1 MHELD
6 LFLGIVLVAVEVGGP
21 QADEEAFKMLHPL
34 RELEEDPPFEAP
46 LLPSV
51 TFTHIFV
58 IQPATVDKWVRRGL
72 FMRSQLLFLGFL
84 INIDLFA
91 AFRAPFMMVRG
102 ISVSKHVRHGTFVEL
117 TLDSYLILGLKQQII
132 RIPSLEHLVDAAHQS
147 ISVVSCL
154 LLTDSLRVGGITWL
168 REGAHQNADTHWG
181 FFSVIPHI
189 YQVESHRRSRLD
201 VRSIIKAYSTNRGE
215 TVLQGHD
222 RLGGY
227 ILEADFGD
235 YLRIVQ
241 LRIGVLLGS
250 LKGRAQVRPIWLF
263 TPSLHDLVI

>member
-6 LFLGIVLVAVEVGGP
+6 LFLGIILVAVEVGGP
-21 QADEEAFKMLHPL
+21 KADEEAFKMLHSL

-46 LLPSV
+46 LLTSV
-51 TFTHIFV
+51 TFTHILV

-72 FMRSQLLFLGFL
+72 FMRSQLLFLGFF

-91 AFRAPFMMVRG
+91 AFRAPFILVRG
-102 ISVSKHVRHGTFVEL
+102 ISDSEHVRHGTFVEL

-168 REGAHQNADTHWG
+168 REGAHQNADTHWR
-181 FFSVIPHI
+181 FFSVIPHVD
-189 YQVESHRRSRLD
+189 QVERHRRSRLD
-201 VRSIIKAYSTNRGE
+201 VRSIVEAYSTNWGE
-215 TVLQGHD
+215 TVL
-222 RLGGY
+222 
-227 ILEADFGD
+227 
-235 YLRIVQ
+235 
-241 LRIGVLLGS
+241 
-250 LKGRAQVRPIWLF
+250 
-263 TPSLHDLVI
+263 